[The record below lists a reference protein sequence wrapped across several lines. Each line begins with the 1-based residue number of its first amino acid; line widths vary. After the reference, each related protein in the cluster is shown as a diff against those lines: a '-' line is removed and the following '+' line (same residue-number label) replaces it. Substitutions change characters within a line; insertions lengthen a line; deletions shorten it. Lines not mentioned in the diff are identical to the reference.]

1 MCVCAD
7 SAVYPAMLY
16 MKWMR
21 DVLSIAAVSVW
32 CGSLCMLRG
41 IAVCVWY
48 GSLCMLYG
56 MAVYA
61 VRYGSLFMLHGMV
74 VDVTVYVCCAVWQSV
89 KAVWYGGLCM
99 E

>member
-1 MCVCAD
+1 M
-7 SAVYPAMLY
+7 AVY
-16 MKWMR
+16 
-21 DVLSIAAVSVW
+21 VCCTVW
-32 CGSLCMLRG
+32 QFM
-41 IAVCVWY
+41 
-48 GSLCMLYG
+48 
-56 MAVYA
+56 YA